1 MTEEEVER
9 IAREWCS
16 ARFLDPDRR
25 VTLMVLEK
33 VATPFGVV
41 TLDGENWQPAWTVYA
56 HDIRLL
62 SKMGVLK
69 E

>member
-1 MTEEEVER
+1 
-9 IAREWCS
+9 
-16 ARFLDPDRR
+16 
-25 VTLMVLEK
+25 MVLEK

-41 TLDGENWQPAWTVYA
+41 TLDGDNWQPAWTVYA

-62 SKMGVLK
+62 SKMGALK